1 MHLKKMKKLSKYL
14 HLLECLIKVL
24 IIDDELNITTDI
36 RPLIRLSVSVIVGD
50 DKNKEM
56 GSFGGGGRR
65 DLNYFDDKVIKEYAK
80 NAVFQA
86 ITNLNA
92 QPAPAGGFLSF
103 WGLAGRVF
111 FCVRL

>member
-1 MHLKKMKKLSKYL
+1 MT
-14 HLLECLIKVL
+14 IKFNYGYKTIDQ
-24 IIDDELNITTDI
+24 II
-36 RPLIRLSVSVIVGD
+36 VSVIVGD

-65 DLNYFDDKVIKEYAK
+65 DLNYFDDNLIKEYAK

-92 QPAPAGGFLSF
+92 KPAPAVSSSSSGVWLARYSF
-103 WGLAGRVF
+103 A
-111 FCVRL
+111 